1 MLYITSK
8 SIKGKEFIYSM
19 QYSILCKNKE
29 QADKLTKHLNN
40 NDKTASEKFKL
51 KDNEV
56 WFTHE
61 VGDYEK
67 NYIPFRLKST
77 KNKITLEFNI

>member
-19 QYSILCKNKE
+19 KYSILCKNKE
-29 QADKLTKHLNN
+29 QADKLTKHLNEH
-40 NDKTASEKFKL
+40 NDTAIGEFKL
-51 KDNEV
+51 KNNEV
-56 WFTHE
+56 WYTHE

-67 NYIPFRLKST
+67 NYIPFKLKST
-77 KNKITLEFNI
+77 KNKITITSNL

>member
-8 SIKGKEFIYSM
+8 SIKGKEFWFSM
-19 QYSILCKNKE
+19 DYSILCKDKE

-40 NDKTASEKFKL
+40 NNNTAIGKFKL
-51 KDNEV
+51 KDNEI

-61 VGDYEK
+61 VGDFEK
-67 NYIPFRLKST
+67 SYIPYKLKST
-77 KNKITLEFNI
+77 KNKITIAYNI